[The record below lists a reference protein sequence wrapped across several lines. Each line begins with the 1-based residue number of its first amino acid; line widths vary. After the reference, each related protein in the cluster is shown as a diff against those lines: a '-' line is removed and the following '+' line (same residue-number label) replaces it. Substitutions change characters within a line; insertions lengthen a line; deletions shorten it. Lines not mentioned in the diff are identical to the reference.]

1 MIIRPLP
8 KEDCYE
14 LMEPMR
20 FWIDY
25 IECEIPAGFVSD
37 GASIPKMFWS
47 IITSPFHPKVIKRA
61 FQHDYLYRVH
71 IVSRKRADKKLKK
84 GLIYDGFAEET
95 AETMYSTLYLFGGS
109 AYREGPKKPLIG
121 VYYA

>member
-8 KEDCYE
+8 KDDCYE
-14 LMEPMR
+14 LVEPLR
-20 FWIDY
+20 FWVDY

-47 IITSPFHPKVIKRA
+47 IITSPFHPKVIRRA

-71 IVSRKRADKKLKK
+71 IVSRKIADIKFKE
-84 GLIYDGFAEET
+84 GLVLDGFPEET
-95 AETMYSTLYLFGGS
+95 TETMFSALRWFGKS
-109 AYREGPKKPLIG
+109 AYTNGPQKPIIG
-121 VYYA
+121 VA